1 MVARSESRQSVQALN
16 ELERRN
22 VVGRLAGK
30 NGPPPG
36 KRGHHP
42 KRHPDAKPVSV
53 YLGRWHVVKEPTM
66 LVVREQEGRA
76 TPDVGLTQRRDQLL
90 LEPHANG
97 HVRRWMLV
105 EAHRIARD
113 YPRDLRQFVVF
124 TIGEKIG

>member
-30 NGPPPG
+30 NGPSPG

-76 TPDVGLTQRRDQLL
+76 TPGLRPTQRRDQLL
-90 LEPHANG
+90 LEPHADR
-97 HVRRWMLV
+97 HVRGWMFV
-105 EAHRIARD
+105 KAHRKAWN
-113 YPRDLRQFVVF
+113 YPGDL
-124 TIGEKIG
+124 